1 MRDGYGSKKFWF
13 AIGVVLVG
21 FAYAV
26 LAATIVPE
34 LKPMFET
41 YSGILE
47 FVTGA
52 YLVGNVANKW
62 VVGKAEPTP
71 APVVVTKKT
80 QALKAKEEAADPLDR
95 DVPGGGA

>member
-13 AIGVVLVG
+13 AIGVVAVG
-21 FAYAV
+21 FIYAA
-26 LAATIVPE
+26 LAATLMPE

-62 VVGKAEPTP
+62 VAGKVEPAPTP
-71 APVVVTKKT
+71 APKT
-80 QALKAKEEAADPLDR
+80 GSSKQALQADPLDR
-95 DVPGGGA
+95 DLPGGGR